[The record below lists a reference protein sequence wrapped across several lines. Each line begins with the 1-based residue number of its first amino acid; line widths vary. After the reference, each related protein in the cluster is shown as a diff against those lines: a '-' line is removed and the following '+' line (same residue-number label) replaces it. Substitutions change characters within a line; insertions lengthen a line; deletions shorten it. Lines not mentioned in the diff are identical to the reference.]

1 MKPIMTKT
9 PDGKFS
15 ICYMLFNEFKS
26 FVTTSETLAKKEY
39 RRLKTVLA
47 KHRKGRPNN
56 EW

>member
-26 FVTTSETLAKKEY
+26 FVTTNETLAKKEY

-47 KHRKGRPNN
+47 KHRKGRPNRM
-56 EW
+56 W